1 MVGSRVSG
9 APVLCHSRGGFPRPR
24 DGRPDLL
31 PQGLK
36 QLVSYLDRLG
46 LDRGTLIVFDARKAA
61 EPLPGRCAME
71 EVEWEGRK
79 VAVVR
84 L

>member
-1 MVGSRVSG
+1 MLATKPSLGPLASSPALFILRERIGSPINSEPTRPIQGSRP
-9 APVLCHSRGGFPRPR
+9 A
-24 DGRPDLL
+24 
-31 PQGLK
+31 
-36 QLVSYLDRLG
+36 
-46 LDRGTLIVFDARKAA
+46 T
-61 EPLPGRCAME
+61 EPLPGRCATE